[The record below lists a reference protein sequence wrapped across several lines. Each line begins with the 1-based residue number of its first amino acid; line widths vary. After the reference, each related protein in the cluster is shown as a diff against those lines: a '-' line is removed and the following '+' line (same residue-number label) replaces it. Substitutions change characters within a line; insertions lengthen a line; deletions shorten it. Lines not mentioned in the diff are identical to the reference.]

1 MMFGRLLLG
10 LMAVLFFSR
19 GACAEVA
26 TTRPWPG
33 VLFERGVET
42 DPPLKYFVLSVDL
55 GDPGVHLKVLRGS
68 GEKMPPAPWE
78 TTLMPVSRMAERDG
92 VSIAVNGNL
101 FMARRGPEIFG
112 EQMPYIL
119 GNPALECGWAMSA
132 GVLYSHFPH
141 DRNWPSF
148 VVNDR
153 GEVRIGVFED
163 LPGDAREVVSGIFM
177 IAADGKNTAPEHPDE
192 GHVGQLAPRTGV
204 GIDRAGKK
212 LILFVADGRRPD
224 YSVGVTYRRMADELI
239 ARGAWDALALDGGG
253 SSTLVMRNRQG
264 KVEVMNR
271 PSDGHGLAVEF
282 SLERSVGNALGVVI
296 DGATTRAD
304 H

>member
-1 MMFGRLLLG
+1 MGISFIAPL
-10 LMAVLFFSR
+10 
-19 GACAEVA
+19 ACAEVA

-42 DPPLKYFVLSVDL
+42 DPPLKYFVVSVNLD
-55 GDPGVHLKVLRGS
+55 DPRVHLKVLRGS
-68 GEKMPPAPWE
+68 GQTIPPAPWE
-78 TTLMPVSRMAERDG
+78 TTLMPVSKMAERDG
-92 VSIAVNGNL
+92 ASIAVNGNL

-112 EQMPYIL
+112 QQLPYIL
-119 GNPALECGWAMSA
+119 GNPALECGWAMSG
-132 GVLYSHFPH
+132 GVLYSQFPH
-141 DRNWPSF
+141 DRNWPSL

-153 GEVRIGVFED
+153 GEVRIGIFQD
-163 LPGDAREVVSGIFM
+163 LPGDAREVVSGIFI
-177 IAADGKNTAPEHPDE
+177 IAASGKNISPEHPDE
-192 GHVGQLAPRTGV
+192 EHVGQLAPRTGV

-224 YSVGVTYRRMADELI
+224 YSVGVTYRRMADELM

-253 SSTLVMRNRQG
+253 SSTLVMRNPQG
-264 KVEVMNR
+264 KVDVVNH

-282 SLERSVGNALGVVI
+282 SLERSVGNALGLVI